1 MCSKQCKAQ
10 FTISTQAYM
19 YVCTYMHAVA
29 INARDIKAAASYP
42 FRTGDAFFFF
52 LQFPSH
58 FLSLLLALKAPSC
71 TALHHSSLRPEI

>member
-1 MCSKQCKAQ
+1 
-10 FTISTQAYM
+10 M

-29 INARDIKAAASYP
+29 INSRNIKAAAATLFAQVMRS
-42 FRTGDAFFFF
+42 FF

-58 FLSLLLALKAPSC
+58 FRSLLPALKAPSC